1 MVAGGMIKEQGMFL
15 LSTLRYEKICAN
27 IYDTYCFFY
36 MALLSWIWHFL
47 NSLFSLVVPKDLFAS

>member
-1 MVAGGMIKEQGMFL
+1 MVGGGMIKEQGMFL

-36 MALLSWIWHFL
+36 MALLSWIW
-47 NSLFSLVVPKDLFAS
+47 